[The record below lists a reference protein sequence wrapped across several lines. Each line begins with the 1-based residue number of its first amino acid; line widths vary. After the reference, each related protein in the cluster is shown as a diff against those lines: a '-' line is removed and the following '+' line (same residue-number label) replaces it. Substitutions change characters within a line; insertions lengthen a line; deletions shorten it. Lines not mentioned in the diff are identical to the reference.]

1 MILRQANKEVNGR
14 YIPGF
19 TYDQLE
25 KLLKIKNKNY
35 NERLQR
41 QETVKKIRDQ
51 VRKSSSLRS
60 NTSK

>member
-1 MILRQANKEVNGR
+1 MMLRQANKEVNGR